1 MQLAETNVVESM
13 ADETQLN
20 EGNES
25 TAIKL
30 LLEKEKS
37 FIASLLE
44 ATDNGFFVLDNNLKL
59 QDRFSPVL
67 TGIFG
72 HSEIKGNE
80 FIEVIKNRVP
90 GNIITETEEY
100 LKLMFRED
108 LDEET
113 ISELNP
119 LSSIEFHYED
129 PTGLWHSTRHL
140 SFTFHRHFSDN
151 KISAL
156 IGVVDEVTET
166 IDLKKELES
175 IKKNTKIHIEWL
187 VNILH
192 VEPPLMNEFISIID
206 NELDHLDDMLK
217 NSMGNGGYRP
227 IVVRLT
233 RSVNHIRSSSSLLEL
248 KFFNNNII
256 QLEQIIKN
264 LKDKSE
270 IEGTD
275 FVPIVMQLSEIRSI
289 NKEIKKLIGEL
300 KLYKNTIRTTRRF
313 ESGFLIKALLKMV
326 DQACRD
332 FQKDVNFVYDDFDS
346 LSIPYTYQQF
356 VRDYLLILLQFTIL
370 HSIEKPQERKSL
382 NKNPV
387 AKIKIE
393 TFITPGEFGFKIKHD
408 GRLEQIERLIE
419 QTAGKN
425 IPKEDKIKN
434 KGNPEMLSDVMR
446 YLFTPDTHPKSL
458 DEAEISKKIYIDMEL
473 AKKKLKMRGGKIR
486 ITFSAE
492 NFCEYAVT
500 LPKTK

>member
-1 MQLAETNVVESM
+1 MRSTESNLVESM
-13 ADETQLN
+13 TDETQI
-20 EGNES
+20 EPAEDSRES
-25 TAIKL
+25 ISQ
-30 LLEKEKS
+30 LEKEKG
-37 FIASLLE
+37 FINSILE
-44 ATDNGFFVLDNNLKL
+44 VTDNGFFILDSDLIIQERYSAIL
-59 QDRFSPVL
+59 FD
-67 TGIFG
+67 IFG
-72 HSEIKGNE
+72 TTKIDGKS
-80 FIEVIKNRVP
+80 FIEIIKNRVP
-90 GNIITETEEY
+90 ENIIVETQEY

-119 LSSIEFHYED
+119 LSGIEFHYED
-129 PTGLWHSTRHL
+129 VTGLWHSTKHL
-140 SFTFHRHFSDN
+140 SFTFHRHLSND
-151 KISAL
+151 KISYL
-156 IGVVDEVTET
+156 IGVASEVTET
-166 IDLKKELES
+166 MELKKELES
-175 IKKNTKIHIEWL
+175 IKKNTKIQIEWL

-206 NELDHLDDMLK
+206 NEMDQLDEMLK
-217 NSMGNGGYRP
+217 GQIGDGGYRSLV
-227 IVVRLT
+227 IRLT

-256 QLEQIIKN
+256 QLEQIIKD
-264 LKDKSE
+264 LREKQE
-270 IEGTD
+270 IFGTD

-289 NKEIKKLIGEL
+289 NKEIKKLISEL

-313 ESGFLIKALLKMV
+313 ESGFLIKAILTMV
-326 DQACRD
+326 EQACKD
-332 FQKDVNFVYDDFDS
+332 FQKEVNFVYNDFDS

-382 NKNPV
+382 NKSPL

-393 TFITPGEFGFKIKHD
+393 TFITAREFGFRLKHD

-419 QTAGKN
+419 QTAGEN
-425 IPKEDKIKN
+425 IRGEAKGQIKAH
-434 KGNPEMLSDVMR
+434 PEMLSDVMR

-492 NFCEYAVT
+492 NFCEYSVS
-500 LPKTK
+500 LPKSK